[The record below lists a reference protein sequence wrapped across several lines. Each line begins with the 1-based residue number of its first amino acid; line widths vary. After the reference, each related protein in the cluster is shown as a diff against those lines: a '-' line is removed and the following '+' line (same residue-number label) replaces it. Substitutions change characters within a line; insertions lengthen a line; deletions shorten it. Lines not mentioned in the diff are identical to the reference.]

1 MQPLKIIIP
10 GNFWDI
16 QIYRDRLYL
25 WDMDGGLS
33 TYNWDESFESLLMA
47 HEDQK
52 LAIKCAFS
60 RGDYL
65 YNENF
70 DLIFNDSE
78 FKQLLQNKFHN
89 APREIE
95 LSLEMRAKQENPFK
109 ELPIDSEIYNSQL
122 YALTSSGLLSA
133 TAHRKSEKYPVSSKP
148 VKQWDAYLQSIRANS
163 NTLALSGGSEGLFEY
178 AIKERNIYSADFFKP
193 ETDITQLSSK
203 HSLYSTWAFSSIY
216 SSSDVGNS
224 YLIANYWETQYGQ
237 TQLRHGSLFDDNDIF
252 SEVQQGALSWAENEK
267 IYLIDNSRIKV
278 INFNQSQVAPDSD
291 NSPFHEVTTQNI
303 ELENQDVVMADTAQ
317 YGTIIE
323 DMNGLTVYRSDG
335 QLFRI
340 DEPITRWRIYPRS
353 KRYEN
358 HLHVILDDRI
368 EIYSFNHDYFVD
380 QKSKIFGIQHRGLQ
394 KSKFKNMRST
404 SFFDDF

>member
-1 MQPLKIIIP
+1 MQPLKITIP

-33 TYNWDESFESLLMA
+33 TYNWDEALESLLMA

-52 LAIKCAFS
+52 LPIKCAFS

-70 DLIFNDSE
+70 DLIFHDSE
-78 FKQLLQNKFHN
+78 FKQLLQNKFQN
-89 APREIE
+89 APSEIE
-95 LSLEMRAKQENPFK
+95 LSMILRATQDNPFK

-122 YALTSSGLLSA
+122 YALTSSGLFSA
-133 TAHRKSEKYPVSSKP
+133 TAHRNSAKYPVSSKAI
-148 VKQWDAYLQSIRANS
+148 KQWDAYLQSIRANA

-178 AIKERNIYSADFFKP
+178 AIKERNIYSADFYKP
-193 ETDITQLSSK
+193 EDDITQLSVK

-224 YLIANYWETQYGQ
+224 FLVANYWETQHGQ
-237 TQLRHGSLFDDNDIF
+237 SQLHHSSFFDDNDIF

-267 IYLIDNSRIKV
+267 IYLLDSFRIKV
-278 INFNQSQVAPDSD
+278 IKFIQSNVSPDSV
-291 NSPFHEVTTQNI
+291 NSPFEEIAMQ
-303 ELENQDVVMADTAQ
+303 ELELEDNDVVMADTAQ
-317 YGTIIE
+317 FGTIIE
-323 DMNGLTVYRSDG
+323 DLYGLTVYRSDG
-335 QLFRI
+335 LQYRI
-340 DEPITRWRIYPRS
+340 NGPITRWRIYPRS

-380 QKSKIFGIQHRGLQ
+380 QKSKIFGIEHREQ
-394 KSKFKNMRST
+394 KKSRFKNISST
-404 SFFDDF
+404 SFFDVF